1 MPFGLTNGPA
11 IFQQFINKVFMDYLN
26 NFIIAFVD
34 NILIYSDNKVKHQ
47 EHVKKVLK
55 HLRAASLQAS
65 IKKCEFLVTQTKYL
79 GFIITSEGIK
89 VNPEKM
95 AVIYSWNQPTTI

>member
-1 MPFGLTNGPA
+1 MPFGLTNGLA
-11 IFQQFINKVFMDYLN
+11 IFQQFINKVFMDYFN
-26 NFIIAFVD
+26 NFITAFVD
-34 NILIYSDNKVKHQ
+34 NILIYSNNKVEHQ

-55 HLRAASLQAS
+55 HLWVAGLQAS

-79 GFIITSEGIK
+79 GFIITLEGIK

-95 AVIYSWNQPTTI
+95 VVIHSWN